1 VATGE
6 SVPTPL
12 LAGVPL
18 SVFIAMNDQ
27 YGNLFV
33 PRSWRTGAS
42 CTSECSLLPSLTSSS
57 SLLVIED
64 EPVYVPN
71 YGFKVV
77 IKQPHA
83 MALGGAMTLSASIP
97 YDIDLSTGFNNYAP
111 MPDVSLGVDAPL
123 PMNIPVG
130 GSSPGPLVGHSMA
143 ATKSNMYMIGGS
155 DGNAYDVTL
164 TRIPSAP
171 ASGNAKLERW
181 TKRVRLQLGAT
192 AEETK
197 VTSVTLDTRVYSE
210 IAENCA
216 DIRFTSASG
225 DDLPFWIDPQN
236 ACPGE
241 STRVFIRNPTSIIYM
256 FYGNPFAS
264 QLKNSGSSMDKVFDS
279 VVNFDGNTTIPQLDG
294 SNTTTT
300 TLMSSETGPKML
312 FSNQSAVEAGLQ
324 KKMGKIPLP
333 FNSTSGNWFMRTRFL
348 DYGKKMPVVSSVAI
362 VAENSTT
369 GANSILGLDP
379 KTEDNAPYSYVA
391 RAVDSPYYAFTA
403 PRGAGFHTFELA
415 SGDSGRGVR
424 GYVDG
429 TTRELTQSSGA
440 ATKLTADSFYIE
452 VGASNAQSF
461 GFDTVLFVDGVVV
474 DMVLDK
480 FGVAAPEQV
489 VWMDGS
495 GFEDVKPSGNPPPPR
510 VGAVL
515 ASDGDSSIYVYGGER
530 SGIAY
535 SDLFRYEETSNSWE
549 YVDPLSLGVNDKR
562 SPAPRS
568 YAAGVSYNKQLFVFG
583 GRSISKSGSQLGALS
598 DVWRFDM
605 DTHEWHGLDDMS
617 TVVSSSLMEKFL
629 SGVYGHSAV
638 RVGTKMIIHGGYS
651 AKLGRTMEETMIFDL
666 ETYDMFDMRDLV
678 DPTAILAR
686 PQRRMHHTTVA
697 HPTEPFVYL
706 FGGYDEFSNEFV
718 DLWQLDLTTYKWSQ
732 LTDERVSS
740 MNTRGG
746 LYQHASVSSDGFLMS
761 YGGQGYGNL
770 YGIFQ
775 GIPLYSAPP
784 QVGA

>member
-1 VATGE
+1 VWQYALPLRKVGFDFYQTAAVRRTSEIFVVPGTPSPGSSMMRVATGE

-403 PRGAGFHTFELA
+403 PRGAGFHTFELERRFRPWRA
-415 SGDSGRGVR
+415 WVRRRHDARADAVEWRGD
-424 GYVDG
+424 
-429 TTRELTQSSGA
+429 E
-440 ATKLTADSFYIE
+440 ADRRL
-452 VGASNAQSF
+452 
-461 GFDTVLFVDGVVV
+461 VL
-474 DMVLDK
+474 
-480 FGVAAPEQV
+480 
-489 VWMDGS
+489 
-495 GFEDVKPSGNPPPPR
+495 
-510 VGAVL
+510 
-515 ASDGDSSIYVYGGER
+515 
-530 SGIAY
+530 
-535 SDLFRYEETSNSWE
+535 
-549 YVDPLSLGVNDKR
+549 
-562 SPAPRS
+562 
-568 YAAGVSYNKQLFVFG
+568 
-583 GRSISKSGSQLGALS
+583 
-598 DVWRFDM
+598 
-605 DTHEWHGLDDMS
+605 H
-617 TVVSSSLMEKFL
+617 
-629 SGVYGHSAV
+629 
-638 RVGTKMIIHGGYS
+638 
-651 AKLGRTMEETMIFDL
+651 
-666 ETYDMFDMRDLV
+666 
-678 DPTAILAR
+678 
-686 PQRRMHHTTVA
+686 
-697 HPTEPFVYL
+697 
-706 FGGYDEFSNEFV
+706 
-718 DLWQLDLTTYKWSQ
+718 
-732 LTDERVSS
+732 
-740 MNTRGG
+740 
-746 LYQHASVSSDGFLMS
+746 
-761 YGGQGYGNL
+761 
-770 YGIFQ
+770 
-775 GIPLYSAPP
+775 
-784 QVGA
+784 